1 MRVFVFI
8 LLLSIIYPE
17 KFIYSV
23 GFRFLNVGQA
33 TISSSYIDDNLI
45 KINTLIESNN
55 FLDKLYKVRD
65 QIDLVVDANDYS
77 LKKLKKI

>member
-8 LLLSIIYPE
+8 LLLSIIYQD

-77 LKKLKKI
+77 LKKN